1 VFLDD
6 PMAHDLLPFTT
17 RFRWSALRGRC
28 RRHLVTGVLILAATA
43 AYAWFA
49 GAHMARRGSDER
61 AFDQPLVRLASR
73 MNPLPVHLLQYQP
86 QNDREFYLAT
96 VIKDQRDMITGLTVL
111 MLRMIVALTAGGIG
125 LVLLTAG
132 STEWEIRSEIA
143 PGP

>member
-6 PMAHDLLPFTT
+6 PMAGDLLPFTT

-28 RRHLVTGVLILAATA
+28 RRHLVAGVLILAAA
-43 AYAWFA
+43 GGYAWFA

-61 AFDQPLVRLASR
+61 AFDQPLVRLAVR
-73 MNPLPVHLLQYQP
+73 LTPLPVHLFQHEP
-86 QNDREFYLAT
+86 RNDRELYLAT

-111 MLRMIVALTAGGIG
+111 LLRMIIAVTAGGIG

-132 STEWEIRSEIA
+132 STEWELRS
-143 PGP
+143 GPALSQ